1 MKVARP
7 MCGIFTI
14 LNNNDNI
21 LISETTLNAFQK
33 GKHRGPEYSILKN
46 TSIQTLMGFHRL
58 AINGLDIGSHQPIT
72 IDDIILICN
81 GEIYN
86 YKKLYSLLPN
96 RVHAQTNSDCEI
108 IIHMYKEYGIE
119 QTLQMLDGVFAF
131 VLLDHRLSNQA
142 SKIYVARDPY
152 GVRPLFSMTEIT
164 GSTNNTIA
172 FASEMKSLK
181 PLQDKLNTHYNDKRD
196 SMLLENP
203 KAKLKKEYKQYQ
215 IQQFKPGTYS
225 VYKLPYHA
233 SPYWKN
239 HKQVRYNAFALNT
252 NIFANKWDKQNI
264 LENIQIYFKE
274 AVFKRCIT
282 ADRPIACLLSGG
294 LDSSLVAAL
303 VNEFHKINNLPQ
315 LETYSIGMVGSED
328 LKYAK
333 QVADYLGTKHTSIEV
348 SESDFVNAIPKVIY
362 DIESYDT
369 TTVRASVGNWLVAK
383 YISEHSDAKVIFNG
397 DGSDELMGG
406 YLYMKH
412 ARNCIEFDRECKRL
426 LSNIHY
432 FDVLRSDRS
441 ISSHGLEPRTPFLD
455 RTWTNYYLSLPL
467 KMRYSRDDP
476 EKYLIRS
483 AFDEEHF
490 KNREGNMLL
499 PKNILWR
506 RKEAFSDGVS
516 SEKTT
521 TREIIYK
528 HIHNLDSHEQ
538 FVSLFEDSNID
549 NKESI
554 TSLMIKVP
562 ETKDVTYLPP
572 ETLEQF
578 YYRFIFELHYRGCGK
593 VIPYFWMPKY
603 VEAID
608 SSARTLEIYNDSEE
622 NKHAGCMVIPLAED
636 EVKTDREN

>member
-1 MKVARP
+1 

-14 LNNNDNI
+14 LNNDDTI
-21 LISETTLNAFQK
+21 LTSEETLEAFQK
-33 GKHRGPEYSILKN
+33 GKHRGPEYSILK
-46 TSIQTLMGFHRL
+46 TVTIKALMGFHRL
-58 AINGLDIGSHQPIT
+58 AINGLDEGSHQPIT
-72 IDDIILICN
+72 IDNIVLICN

-86 YKKLYSLLPN
+86 YKKLYDLLPN
-96 RVHAQTNSDCEI
+96 HVRAKTNSDCEI
-108 IIHMYKEYGIE
+108 IIHMYKEYGME

-131 VLLDHRLSNQA
+131 VLVDHRFTNESN
-142 SKIYVARDPY
+142 KIYVARDPY
-152 GVRPLFSMTEIT
+152 GVRPLFIMSEIT

-181 PLQDKLNTHYNDKRD
+181 PLQEKLNTHYNDKRD
-196 SMLLENP
+196 SLLLENP
-203 KAKLKKEYKQYQ
+203 KAKLKKDYKRYE
-215 IQQFKPGTYS
+215 IQQFKPGMYS
-225 VYKLPYHA
+225 VYKMPFHP
-233 SPYWKN
+233 SPYWRSGK
-239 HKQVRYNAFALNT
+239 HVRYHTFSFNT
-252 NIFANKWDKQNI
+252 NVFANKYEQENI
-264 LENIQIYFKE
+264 LDNIQIYFKE

-282 ADRPIACLLSGG
+282 TDRPIACLLSGG

-303 VNEFHKINNLPQ
+303 VNEYHKMNNLPQ

-383 YISEHSDAKVIFNG
+383 YISEHSKAKVIFNG

-412 ARNCIEFDRECKRL
+412 AGNCIEFDRECKRL
-426 LSNIHY
+426 LNNIHY

-455 RTWTNYYLSLPL
+455 RTWINYYLSLPL
-467 KMRYSRDDP
+467 KMRYSKEDP
-476 EKYLIRS
+476 EKYLIRT
-483 AFDEEHF
+483 AFDEKHF
-490 KNREGNMLL
+490 KNRDGKMLL
-499 PKNILWR
+499 PNNILWR

-528 HIHNLDSHEQ
+528 HIHSLDSHQ
-538 FVSLFEDSNID
+538 
-549 NKESI
+549 
-554 TSLMIKVP
+554 
-562 ETKDVTYLPP
+562 
-572 ETLEQF
+572 
-578 YYRFIFELHYRGCGK
+578 
-593 VIPYFWMPKY
+593 
-603 VEAID
+603 
-608 SSARTLEIYNDSEE
+608 
-622 NKHAGCMVIPLAED
+622 
-636 EVKTDREN
+636 